1 MPNYVFIAASLDGFI
16 AKTNGSLDWLDR
28 IENPDHD
35 DFGYDEFLK
44 KIDAIVMGRG
54 TYDFVKNISPWP
66 YKKPVYV
73 LSRSLSPQTL
83 PNQITITDRSPLDL
97 QQELN
102 RMGYR
107 NLYVDGGKTIHSFM
121 RENLIDEWT
130 ITRIPIMLGAGIPL
144 FDNTLEKETSLV
156 HIATRVFSNGL
167 VQSTYKK
174 Q

>member
-1 MPNYVFIAASLDGFI
+1 
-16 AKTNGSLDWLDR
+16 
-28 IENPDHD
+28 
-35 DFGYDEFLK
+35 
-44 KIDAIVMGRG
+44 
-54 TYDFVKNISPWP
+54 
-66 YKKPVYV
+66 
-73 LSRSLSPQTL
+73 
-83 PNQITITDRSPLDL
+83 TDRSPLDL